1 MRILLYAC
9 FVMHILAMEVQADA
23 AASASARYIAF
34 AIQGNL
40 QAAPPLFESL
50 PANGAPTD
58 RELAARFR
66 ERFVDR
72 TEAPAPSSGNALV
85 DRVVATYRAYWRDTL
100 MGSAVD
106 AAAEDR
112 LLTSLMA
119 SLQDAGEAVG
129 ERAPPD
135 AYALLAPALQ
145 RQGFHA
151 LASQAAPL
159 QDLFVWRRQEVDT
172 FEVALP
178 DQVRRVQVAFLSD
191 FASLGWKHYAS
202 LGLATTT
209 GWVDGDTLYC
219 VEWAYAPGTENFD
232 VSYLKHETQH
242 LADFERFPGL
252 SSAELEY
259 RAKLTELAFASNT
272 LRRLLDDFSAKG
284 APNPDSPHAEA
295 NWRVVRAVYE
305 ALYGEEPVGDVSWAA
320 VDVGRVNRVAR
331 RLLAED
337 TARLEGRL

>member
-1 MRILLYAC
+1 
-9 FVMHILAMEVQADA
+9 MHILAPEAHADTTGPV
-23 AASASARYIAF
+23 SAQYIAF
-34 AIQGNL
+34 AIQGDL
-40 QAAPPLFESL
+40 QAARTLLERL

-72 TEAPAPSSGNALV
+72 TESPVPSTGNALV
-85 DRVVATYRAYWRDTL
+85 DRVVAAYRAYWRHAL
-100 MGSAVD
+100 MSGTPYE
-106 AAAEDR
+106 AAENE
-112 LLTSLMA
+112 LVTALMA
-119 SLQDAGEAVG
+119 SLQNEGGTVD

-135 AYALLAPALQ
+135 AYTALVAALQ
-145 RQGFHA
+145 GQGFHA
-151 LASQAAPL
+151 LASDATPL
-159 QDLFVWRRQEVDT
+159 QDLFVWRRQEVGT
-172 FEVALP
+172 FEVELT
-178 DQVRRVQVAFLSD
+178 DQVRAVRVAFLSD

-209 GWVDGDTLYC
+209 GWVEGDTLYC

-295 NWRVVRAVYE
+295 NWRVVRAVHE
-305 ALYGEEPVGDVSWAA
+305 VLYGKAPVGAVNWAA
-320 VDVGRVNRVAR
+320 VDIGRVNRVAR
-331 RLLAED
+331 QLLAED
-337 TARLEGRL
+337 TVRLEEQL